1 MFADEEVMLIVDGDA
16 MTMDIDIDMVD
27 RDDLKQCRMLK
38 M

>member
-1 MFADEEVMLIVDGDA
+1 MLIVGGDA
-16 MTMDIDIDMVD
+16 MTMDIDIDIDMVD

>member
-1 MFADEEVMLIVDGDA
+1 MLIANGDV
-16 MTMDIDIDMVD
+16 MTMDTDVDMVD

>member
-1 MFADEEVMLIVDGDA
+1 MLIVDGDA

>member
-1 MFADEEVMLIVDGDA
+1 MLIANGDV

-27 RDDLKQCRMLK
+27 KDDLKQFRMLK